1 MQILDFD
8 GDASRVLNFTV
19 VIKTLKMDSRDI
31 ELFKKPKIIE
41 KY

>member
-8 GDASRVLNFTV
+8 GDASRVLNFMI

-31 ELFKKPKIIE
+31 VLFKKIKIIE
-41 KY
+41 KH